1 MLETIENEAKTLMA
15 QHKDQRGRFTTSQK
29 EAELCFY
36 RRMYHMFR
44 RQCINIFSEVPESEL
59 ARQNKELK
67 AKLKSVEDSY
77 MAALHNKKQLQ
88 AQCILLQDTVVKLRD
103 QVSKLQNKRKI

>member
-15 QHKDQRGRFTTSQK
+15 QRKDQRGRFTTSQK

-88 AQCILLQDTVVKLRD
+88 AQCVLLQQTVAELRTENQKLKER
-103 QVSKLQNKRKI
+103 KRK